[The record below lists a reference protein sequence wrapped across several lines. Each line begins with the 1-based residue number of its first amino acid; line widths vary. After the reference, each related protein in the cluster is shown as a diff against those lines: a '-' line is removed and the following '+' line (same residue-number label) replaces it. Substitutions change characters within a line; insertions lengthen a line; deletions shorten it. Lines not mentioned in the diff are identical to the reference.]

1 MTPDPS
7 FVCDS
12 SWHRYSDGTTL
23 VAGSPLAVFSLSEAG
38 RDVARALE
46 SGEPLPEFHRPLT
59 SRLASAGA
67 IHPLASPL
75 EESLESLL
83 TVVIPAHVSDDAG
96 IARLRR
102 LVEELSVRCSVIVV
116 DDASPQEVV
125 VSGAARV
132 IRLDANRGPGAAR
145 NSGLEAVT
153 TPFVAFV
160 DSDVTEC
167 GSALPLLVA
176 TCSLDGVGLAAPR
189 VASRPGVTRIAR
201 YEERFSPLDLG
212 SEPGRVAPGS
222 RISYVPSAMW
232 VVRTEVAKSLGGFDA
247 EMRVGEDVDFVW
259 RLTRAGSMARYEPR
273 AIVHHE
279 PRPTLR
285 ALIRQRFSYGR
296 SVGPLS
302 VRHPS
307 LLRPLKTSWHSLVL
321 WVFFFAGLAPI
332 SALLGIYTFVGLA
345 RRLRHLDHG
354 VREAFRLVVRGHWS
368 ALSSIVRALRREWI
382 PFTLLCFVAG
392 GYLGGLAIAVF
403 IIPSVA
409 SYLRGPKRLD
419 PITFVVLR
427 ILDDASYGMGA
438 VAACVRTR
446 TIRPVVPDLRT
457 WRANV
462 H

>member
-46 SGEPLPEFHRPLT
+46 AGEPLPDFHRPLT
-59 SRLASAGA
+59 SRLAAAGA
-67 IHPLASPL
+67 IHPLASEL
-75 EESLESLL
+75 EKSLESLL

-96 IARLRR
+96 IARLTC

-116 DDASPQEVV
+116 DDASPEAFMIPN
-125 VSGAARV
+125 AAKIV
-132 IRLDANRGPGAAR
+132 RLDTNRGPAVAR
-145 NSGLEAVT
+145 NAGLEMVT
-153 TPFVAFV
+153 TPFVAFI

-189 VASRPGVTRIAR
+189 VASRPGVTRLAR

-232 VVRTEVAKSLGGFDA
+232 VVRTEVAKSLGGLDA

-259 RLTRAGSMARYEPR
+259 RLVRAGSTARYEPR
-273 AIVHHE
+273 AVVHHD

-285 ALIRQRFSYGR
+285 ALMRQRFFYGG

-307 LLRPLKTSWHSLVL
+307 LLRPLKTSWHSVAL

-354 VREAFRLVVRGHWS
+354 VREALRLVVRGHWS

-382 PFTLLCFVAG
+382 PLTLLCLMFG
-392 GYLGGLAIAVF
+392 GYLGALALAVLF
-403 IIPSVA
+403 IPSIVD
-409 SYLRGPKRLD
+409 YFRGSKRLD
-419 PITFVVLR
+419 PVTFVVLR

-438 VAACVRTR
+438 VTSCVRNR